1 MEAGHL
7 RHRVQLDHYTVA
19 ANAVG
24 DPVKSWASVAEVW
37 ASIEPL
43 SGRELEW
50 AQQQHAQAAIR
61 VTMRYRAG
69 IDTTY
74 RIRFGTRTFEV
85 LAVVNP
91 DERNETLVVTC
102 RETA

>member
-7 RHRVQLDHYTVA
+7 RHRVRLEHYTQT

-24 DPVKSWASVAEVW
+24 DPVKAWVAVTEVW
-37 ASIEPL
+37 SHIEPL

-50 AQQQHAQAAIR
+50 AQQQHAEAAIR
-61 VTMRYRAG
+61 VTLRYRAG
-69 IDTTY
+69 VDPTY
-74 RIRFGTRTFEV
+74 RVMFGARTFEV

-91 DERNETLVVTC
+91 DERNERLELMC
-102 RETA
+102 RETT

>member
-1 MEAGHL
+1 MEAGQL
-7 RHRVQLDHYTVA
+7 RHRVRLEHYTQT

-24 DPVKSWASVAEVW
+24 DPVKSWAAVTEIW
-37 ASIEPL
+37 ARVEPL

-69 IDTTY
+69 LDPTY
-74 RIRFGTRTFEV
+74 RVLFGTRTFEV
-85 LAVVNP
+85 LAVLNP
-91 DERNETLVVTC
+91 DERNEQLELAC
-102 RETA
+102 RETT